1 MSCVWR
7 LDHVDL
13 TDTAA
18 GYGPGRSAHAGSP
31 TLVGAARFCT
41 LDGGRR
47 HPIPGARWSH
57 GMGPDGGTW
66 GWGVFHDLW
75 RVVEL
80 ISCFNLLCD
89 VFGFQLMRN
98 PHKSTNDWG
107 IYAGEYSFFFFGRAI
122 WSKFKDPTWT
132 ATVKVTVRWMWRMLT
147 FEQVGPL
154 GWRNFEAWAVLR

>member
-13 TDTAA
+13 TDT
-18 GYGPGRSAHAGSP
+18 
-31 TLVGAARFCT
+31 
-41 LDGGRR
+41 DGGRIWSW
-47 HPIPGARWSH
+47 PISPCWKSYALRRSAFLYPWRWEEASDPWRALVSWDGAGWGDL
-57 GMGPDGGTW
+57 GMGGISW
-66 GWGVFHDLW
+66 W

-89 VFGFQLMRN
+89 VFGVQRMGN

-107 IYAGEYSFFFFGRAI
+107 IYAGEYSFFFGRAI